1 MEDLKVEELEFE
13 QQVEELEELV
23 LKKRDPQLEHVVVV
37 VEEEVIVVVEVQDL
51 NQK

>member
-23 LKKRDPQLEHVVVV
+23 LKKRDLQLEHVVVV